1 MSVGGAHWKKV
12 ICVMELWLMSG
23 QSEATV
29 EDLASSNSI
38 SYMTF
43 FLWLV
48 DENRGVEG

>member
-1 MSVGGAHWKKV
+1 
-12 ICVMELWLMSG
+12 MSG

-43 FLWLV
+43 VLWLV
-48 DENRGVEG
+48 DETRGVEGSFSFIFHSRGNR